1 MEERKKKNQIRA
13 KFSTIVL
20 CILAILLCAAPCGW
34 AVDYDDG
41 LEYDITTADLD
52 YLSVWSGT
60 TVNLYGSPVAN
71 SSIASVYA
79 GLGSILNI
87 YSGNVDWYIAI
98 SPDEPYAVVTVY
110 GTNFEVD
117 WDCDGTFVSLD
128 GADELMPRL
137 GTDTT
142 GSVVLK
148 GTYGNGDSIELWF
161 LSDIAIKLK
170 APDSMVVP
178 MVVEIDIKPGGK
190 HSSKPNSIN
199 LKSKHSSKPDSIN
212 LKSRKVVPV
221 AVLTTDDFDASTID
235 PETVLFVGAE
245 PVRWKLCDVDRDG
258 DDDMLF
264 HFKTQDLQKDENNPE
279 GLDEDSTEATLTGA
293 TQNGEKIAGTDDV
306 RIVPC
311 KKKKKHS
318 FPGKSIPKHKQSG
331 RGHKDR

>member
-13 KFSTIVL
+13 KSSTIVL

-41 LEYDITTADLD
+41 LEYDITTEDLD

-60 TVNLYGSPVAN
+60 TVNLYDSPVAN

-79 GLGSILNI
+79 GPGSILNI

-110 GTNFEVD
+110 GKEFAVNSQP
-117 WDCDGTFVSLD
+117 VSH
-128 GADELMPRL
+128 GQVVINGIGEL
-137 GTDTT
+137 T
-142 GSVVLK
+142 
-148 GTYGNGDSIELWF
+148 GTYGNGDLINLPFFCPTSVDVPIN
-161 LSDIAIKLK
+161 LK
-170 APDSMVVP
+170 ASDSKE
-178 MVVEIDIKPGGK
+178 VEIDIKPGGK
-190 HSSKPNSIN
+190 HRSKPNSIN

-264 HFKTQDLQKDENNPE
+264 HFKTQDLLKDENNPE

-293 TQNGEKIAGTDDV
+293 TQNGEIIAGTDDV

-318 FPGKSIPKHKQSG
+318 FPGKSIPKGKQSG